1 MEWLSPK
8 SGKPWTWESKPF
20 RLHTETAAAQR
31 EKTPEF
37 IQWLSIYQENQNVFV
52 LRRNSG
58 SRGSWRDLQSWQGR
72 KETDKE
78 TGQSD
83 CMQSYEEN
91 HQRDTLEEG
100 FLPSPGPREVVTSA
114 WSPREN
120 PGKQRVWSRM
130 LDPNHLQNSWP
141 PRHSNQEN
149 HPRSQLQRHW
159 RHLGQGACGP
169 QPRSKQDRGRVSTPE
184 CAAFSSRQ
192 PALRNLGSQLLYTA
206 TVKTCDDQSL
216 VVQWMR
222 LHLPTQGTRV
232 QSPVQEDSTCL
243 RTTKPMCHNYWSL
256 RV

>member
-8 SGKPWTWESKPF
+8 SGKPWTWEPKPF
-20 RLHTETAAAQR
+20 RLHTETAAAHR

-100 FLPSPGPREVVTSA
+100 FLPSPGPREVVTPA

-149 HPRSQLQRHW
+149 HPRSQLQRH
-159 RHLGQGACGP
+159 
-169 QPRSKQDRGRVSTPE
+169 
-184 CAAFSSRQ
+184 
-192 PALRNLGSQLLYTA
+192 
-206 TVKTCDDQSL
+206 
-216 VVQWMR
+216 
-222 LHLPTQGTRV
+222 
-232 QSPVQEDSTCL
+232 
-243 RTTKPMCHNYWSL
+243 
-256 RV
+256 